1 MTLEELEKKVKYL
14 EQKVQKLDD
23 IEAIKRL
30 QKVYGF
36 YLERG
41 MYQEIVDCFSDS
53 PDVSLNWLEGQYR
66 GKEAVKKY
74 FAFLCKEF
82 APPQLLHQLMQLVGV
97 VDVNE
102 DGVTAQGR
110 WYGFG
115 GLLFPEL
122 MGGYRM
128 LASGIYENK
137 YVKED
142 GVWKML
148 SFTWMMPYVL
158 HIPEG
163 WSLPEEISASFVRGE
178 FPGPEPQIPVDPN
191 DPRYMSGYILPFH
204 YRHPVTGKATSESKL
219 NAALAS
225 KKKKA

>member
-14 EQKVQKLDD
+14 EQKVQTLDD

-30 QKVYGF
+30 QKAYGF

-53 PDVSLNWLEGQYR
+53 PDVILNWLEGQYH
-66 GKEAVKKY
+66 GKEGVKTY
-74 FAFLCKEF
+74 FTFLCKEF
-82 APPQLLHQLMQLVGV
+82 APPHLLHQLMQLAGV

-102 DGVTAQGR
+102 DGVTARGR

-115 GLLFPEL
+115 GLLFPKSL
-122 MGGYRM
+122 GSQRM
-128 LASGIYENK
+128 LASGIYENE

-142 GVWKML
+142 GVWKIL
-148 SFTWMMPYVL
+148 SFKWMMPYTIDITSGWKL
-158 HIPEG
+158 PEG
-163 WSLPEEISASFVRGE
+163 IGDFFLQGE
-178 FPGPEPQIPVDPN
+178 YPGPEPQVPMDVN
-191 DPRYMSGYILPFH
+191 DPRFMNGNIFPFH
-204 YRHPVTGKATSESKL
+204 YRHPVTGKVTSEGKL

>member
-30 QKVYGF
+30 QKIYGF

-53 PDVSLNWLEGQYR
+53 PDVSLNWLEGQYC
-66 GKEAVKKY
+66 GKEAVKEY

-82 APPQLLHQLMQLVGV
+82 TPPHLLHQLMQLVGV
-97 VDVNE
+97 VDVND
-102 DGVTAQGR
+102 DGLTAQGR

-115 GLLFPEL
+115 ALFFPESL
-122 MGGYRM
+122 GGYRM
-128 LASGIYENK
+128 LASGIYESK
-137 YVKED
+137 YVKEN
-142 GVWKML
+142 GAWKIL
-148 SFTWMMPYVL
+148 AFKWMMPYVL
-158 HIPEG
+158 HITDG
-163 WSLPEEISASFVRGE
+163 WSMPEEISASFVRGE

-219 NAALAS
+219 NAALAG